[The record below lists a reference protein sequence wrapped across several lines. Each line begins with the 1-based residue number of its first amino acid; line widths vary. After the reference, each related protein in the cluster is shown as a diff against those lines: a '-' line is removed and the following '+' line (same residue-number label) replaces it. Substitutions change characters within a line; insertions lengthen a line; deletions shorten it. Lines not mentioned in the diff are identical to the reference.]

1 MGLGD
6 LHRVGELDLRGT
18 AQSHRTVIVEKQ
30 KTLCFQVFN
39 LGSVLGE
46 GAVMGLNATLR
57 TLDVVFQEI

>member
-1 MGLGD
+1 MGD

-18 AQSHRTVIVEKQ
+18 VQSHRIVIVERQ
-30 KTLCFQVFN
+30 KALCFQVFN

-46 GAVMGLNATLR
+46 GVVMGLNATLR